1 MKSELKILKA
11 VGNYDSTILR
21 PIKQFGLATMTARDI
36 LKWTNLPELRITQ
49 IAGMTVQVT
58 SQQTGICKQ
67 QFIDDHSVLKLH
79 WTGPDFEIVRIPNQ
93 LQYQG
98 HQDKHETVLN
108 RFQPWFDYIYIY
120 IYICICICICMC
132 ICIYVTPGSCCVHGC
147 IHFFRLWFWCGTTGM
162 FCQIQVGKYG
172 FHKTHNIS
180 HEDFPFTHL
189 PSVHLRFAVASGIPG
204 LVKAQFTLVATANEQ
219 KKTDPWTG
227 RRITNK

>member
-108 RFQPWFDYIYIY
+108 RFQPWFDYIYLY
-120 IYICICICICMC
+120 IYICVYAYVYVCVYVYMWPQAAAACMGASTFFDC
-132 ICIYVTPGSCCVHGC
+132 GFDVEPPGC
-147 IHFFRLWFWCGTTGM
+147 FAKFRWVNMVFIRHITYPTRTSRSL
-162 FCQIQVGKYG
+162 
-172 FHKTHNIS
+172 IS
-180 HEDFPFTHL
+180 HPSISDLPWHL
-189 PSVHLRFAVASGIPG
+189 GYQA
-204 LVKAQFTLVATANEQ
+204 
-219 KKTDPWTG
+219 W
-227 RRITNK
+227 